1 MLMYAFMITA
11 EHPHPGH
18 AGVGVDDWITPL
30 RGTTS
35 HSKKALDNSLYNK
48 MDKKKP
54 WQLFLVVT

>member
-1 MLMYAFMITA
+1 MITA

-18 AGVGVDDWITPL
+18 AGVGVDHGITPL
-30 RGTTS
+30 RGTTA
-35 HSKKALDNSLYNK
+35 HSKQALDNSLYNK